1 MGQETSKMNKSFIY
15 QKIRSIFSAL
25 KPWILAILFVVILRF
40 TGALSGIS
48 FIAQSAIMEIGLMN
62 FDPERNVTRGAFD
75 YNFSIKDLKGNT
87 LDFNQLKGKVI
98 FLNLWATWCGP
109 CRVEMPSIQNLY
121 NTTDHEKV
129 AFVMLSLDTRE
140 NHHKVVKYVHDKQFS
155 FPVYVP
161 DDLSDQLKNV
171 PSIPTTLII
180 GKDGKIKSKK
190 VGTANYDTD
199 KFRKFLNDLTG
210 D

>member
-1 MGQETSKMNKSFIY
+1 MNKSFIY
-15 QKIRSIFSAL
+15 QKVRSIFSAL
-25 KPWILAILFVVILRF
+25 KPWLIAILLVLILRV
-40 TGALSGIS
+40 TGALNGIS
-48 FIAQSAIMEIGLMN
+48 FIAQSAIMKTGLMN
-62 FDPERNVTRGAFD
+62 FDPKENVTRGTFD

-87 LDFNQLKGKVI
+87 LDFNELKGKVI

-121 NTTDHEKV
+121 NTIDHEKV
-129 AFVMLSLDTRE
+129 VFVMLSLDAEE
-140 NHHKVVKYVHDKQFS
+140 NHNKVIKYVSDKQFS

-161 DDLSDQLKNV
+161 ESALTEQLKV
-171 PSIPTTLII
+171 PSIPTTFII

-190 VGTANYDTD
+190 VGTAKYDTD
-199 KFRKFLNDLTG
+199 KFREFLNELTS

>member
-1 MGQETSKMNKSFIY
+1 MNKSFIY

-25 KPWILAILFVVILRF
+25 KPWLLAILFVVILRV

-48 FIAQSAIMEIGLMN
+48 FIAQSAIMKTGLMN
-62 FDPERNVTRGAFD
+62 FDPEENVTRGAFD

-87 LDFNQLKGKVI
+87 LDFNELKGKVI

-109 CRVEMPSIQNLY
+109 CRMEMPSIQNLY
-121 NTTDHEKV
+121 NTIDQEKV
-129 AFVMLSLDTRE
+129 VFVMLSLDTEE
-140 NHHKVVKYVHDKQFS
+140 NHNKVIKYVSDKQFS

-161 DDLSDQLKNV
+161 ESALTDQLKV
-171 PSIPTTLII
+171 PSIPTTFII

-190 VGTANYDTD
+190 VGTAKYDTD
-199 KFRKFLNDLTG
+199 KFREFLNELTS